1 MGALRCPL
9 LKGGENMLKIYKMPN
24 GHEYQY
30 EEGTQPEGAVEV
42 KKAVEPSDKAV
53 KPANKARKAVKSK

>member
-1 MGALRCPL
+1 
-9 LKGGENMLKIYKMPN
+9 MLKIYKMPN